1 MPEAVRVGCADGDP
15 VAVGGG
21 DGPAGAAAAELERG
35 GDVGSLRPGLLAEMD
50 DSALAG
56 VLERLAFS
64 ARIGGRADAEPGDG
78 R

>member
-1 MPEAVRVGCADGDP
+1 MGCAGGGP

-35 GDVGSLRPGLLAEMD
+35 DVGSLRRGPLAEMD

>member
-1 MPEAVRVGCADGDP
+1 MDGGP
-15 VAVGGG
+15 AAVGGRYG
-21 DGPAGAAAAELERG
+21 QAGAAAAELERG
-35 GDVGSLRPGLLAEMD
+35 GDVGSLRRRLPGLLAEMD